1 MSKKRRTK
9 IEIVRDILK
18 ILIKDDSGVKKTKIV
33 YGANLNFDRAS
44 SVLNWLIE
52 AELVASVSDT
62 YKITEKG
69 KEALREID
77 KLVTLLKVR

>member
-9 IEIVRDILK
+9 IEIIRDILK
-18 ILIKDDSGVKKTKIV
+18 ILTKYGGGVKKTKIV

-52 AELVASVSDT
+52 AELVVSVSDT

-69 KEALREID
+69 EEALREID
-77 KLVTLLKVR
+77 NLVALLTVS